1 MAWLRGGFLAFATIL
16 MTAQLPAAEVSVDS
30 VEKLPAVQ
38 RAADFFVREAD
49 WILQQQIRVTSIPAP
64 PFHEEERARYLQEQ
78 FALLG
83 LVNVRRDPIGNVLGE
98 RPGSDPEH
106 IVLLTAHMDTVFP
119 PDTEIEIRREGNRW
133 VGPGIADNGA
143 GLAALLTFAR
153 ALNEAQLRTT
163 ATLLFAANVGEEGE
177 GDLRG
182 MRALFADAALR
193 RRVRAV
199 IAVDGSN
206 AERLTT
212 KALGSKRFHIAVLGP
227 GGHSWADFGLPNPI
241 QALARAIARLVAQPL
256 PAQPRSILNIG
267 EIEGG
272 TSVNAIPYRAS
283 IKVDI
288 RSEAE
293 SEIARLE
300 EQLLRAVAE
309 GVAEENA
316 SARARSA
323 LLTIESKVIGHRP
336 AGELPANAR
345 IVEVF
350 QAVDT
355 HLGIKTSLQRSST
368 DANIPISLGIE
379 AVAVGGG
386 GRSGASHSLLEWYIP
401 ESRELGLKRI
411 LLALALLAGVE
422 E

>member
-1 MAWLRGGFLAFATIL
+1 
-16 MTAQLPAAEVSVDS
+16 
-30 VEKLPAVQ
+30 
-38 RAADFFVREAD
+38 
-49 WILQQQIRVTSIPAP
+49 
-64 PFHEEERARYLQEQ
+64 
-78 FALLG
+78 LLG
-83 LVNVRRDPIGNVLGE
+83 LVNVRRDAIGNVLGE

-119 PDTEIEIRREGNRW
+119 ADTDIEIRREGNRW

-143 GLAALLTFAR
+143 GLTALLTFAR
-153 ALNEAQLRTT
+153 ALNEAQLRTS

-182 MRALFADAALR
+182 MRAMFADAALR
-193 RRVRAV
+193 RRVRSV
-199 IAVDGSN
+199 IAIDGTG
-206 AERLTT
+206 AERLTA
-212 KALGSKRFHIAVLGP
+212 KALGSKRYQIVVRGP

-241 QALARAIARLVAQPL
+241 HALARAISRLTATPL
-256 PAQPRSILNIG
+256 PAQPRTILNIG

-300 EQLLRAVAE
+300 SELLRAVAE

-316 SARARSA
+316 SARAQSA
-323 LLTIESKVIGHRP
+323 MLTIESKIIGHRP

-386 GRSGASHSLLEWYIP
+386 GRSGASHSLGEWYSP
-401 ESRELGLKRI
+401 EGRELGLKRI